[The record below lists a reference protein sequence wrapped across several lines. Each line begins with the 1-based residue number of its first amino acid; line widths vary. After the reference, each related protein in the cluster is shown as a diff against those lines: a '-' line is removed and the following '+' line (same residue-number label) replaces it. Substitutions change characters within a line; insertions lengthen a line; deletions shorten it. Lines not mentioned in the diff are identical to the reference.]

1 MRRPRSTRQ
10 RRACRPGVATPD
22 GAPALDGAAAR
33 NLDLKRHVAGSIRPR
48 TVDGTIHRLVDELP
62 EEQLDQARVALER
75 MKRTAEER
83 AKRDARDAE
92 VIKAHLDE
100 LNAEAEDVLGYQADW

>member
-1 MRRPRSTRQ
+1 MDTE
-10 RRACRPGVATPD
+10 A
-22 GAPALDGAAAR
+22 
-33 NLDLKRHVAGSIRPR
+33 NRH
-48 TVDGTIHRLVDELP
+48 TIHRLVDELP

>member
-1 MRRPRSTRQ
+1 MNRTNRR
-10 RRACRPGVATPD
+10 
-22 GAPALDGAAAR
+22 
-33 NLDLKRHVAGSIRPR
+33 
-48 TVDGTIHRLVDELP
+48 TIHRLVDELP

-75 MKRTAEER
+75 MKLTAEER

-92 VIKAHLDE
+92 IISAHVDE

>member
-1 MRRPRSTRQ
+1 
-10 RRACRPGVATPD
+10 
-22 GAPALDGAAAR
+22 
-33 NLDLKRHVAGSIRPR
+33 
-48 TVDGTIHRLVDELP
+48 
-62 EEQLDQARVALER
+62 